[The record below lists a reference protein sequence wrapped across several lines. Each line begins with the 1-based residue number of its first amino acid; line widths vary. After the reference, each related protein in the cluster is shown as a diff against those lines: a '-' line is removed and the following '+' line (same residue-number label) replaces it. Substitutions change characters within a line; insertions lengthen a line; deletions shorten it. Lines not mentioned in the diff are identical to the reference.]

1 MATDQQLPSTVTPA
15 ASFVLP
21 SEATDAPVSPAADE
35 VIEHLNEPW
44 WTPQAMMQGLSSGL
58 VSLVVHLLLFILLAF
73 IAIGSTQDTG
83 LSTLL
88 VEAEHEP

>member
-44 WTPQAMMQGLSSGL
+44 WTRKR
-58 VSLVVHLLLFILLAF
+58 
-73 IAIGSTQDTG
+73 
-83 LSTLL
+83 
-88 VEAEHEP
+88 